1 MVRGRRTARDRGIV
15 AVLGLPYAAPP
26 FGARRFRAPQPAE
39 PWDGVRDCSAFG
51 PVAPQS
57 AELPGAPVWSPGDE
71 DILTLNVWTPA
82 DGPGDLPVL
91 VWIHGGAYVFG
102 SSAQPD
108 FDGTALAGRGLVVVT
123 LNSRIGFEGFGH
135 VPDADNSTLQAAA
148 AVTDGSDAPLPAAA
162 AAAAAEADGSG
173 DGTPFPDNRGLLD
186 QIAALEWVRDNISAF
201 GGSPD
206 RVTLAGQSSGATS
219 VACLTVADRA
229 RGLFRRAVLHSAVNA
244 FATAEQA
251 ARTTAEVAAAAGVP
265 ATRAGLLAAPPE
277 ALVAA
282 ADRVCERYA
291 QDPGSGQRHYD
302 PAIYGPVADGVLL
315 TADPLEA
322 LAAGA
327 GGAVELLVCHATEEY
342 WLLDAVGSSAKI
354 TTEEQL
360 ATFAADFGLPPSL
373 VEGHR
378 ERLPDAPVLDVYLSL
393 YSGLLFAEYST
404 RLAEA
409 HALAGGRAF
418 LARFDRRRDGTGRR
432 VRAWHCAD
440 IPFAFGNLHEESV
453 HFLVGGPPGAADQE
467 LSRRM
472 TRAWADFAAH
482 GDPGWDPLDGLAGSG
497 AAVRVWRT
505 TEEEADAARQRARAR
520 AAESA
525 RGADRERGAEPGP
538 GHRHGVEHGH
548 GPGPGHR
555 IGVEHGHGR
564 DAEGGFR
571 DLWRAAGLPLL
582 AP

>member
-1 MVRGRRTARDRGIV
+1 MDVFTTKSGTVRGRRAERDRGIV
-15 AVLGLPYAAPP
+15 VVRGLPYAAPP
-26 FGARRFRAPQPAE
+26 FGALRFRDPQPPE
-39 PWDGVRDCSAFG
+39 PWDGVRDCTAFG

-71 DILTLNVWTPA
+71 DVLTLNIWTPA

-108 FDGTALAGRGLVVVT
+108 FDGTALAGEGLVVVT
-123 LNSRIGFEGFGH
+123 LNSRLGFEGFGH
-135 VPDADNSTLQAAA
+135 VPCADRGAA
-148 AVTDGSDAPLPAAA
+148 
-162 AAAAAEADGSG
+162 
-173 DGTPFPDNRGLLD
+173 FPDNRGLLD
-186 QIAALEWVRDNISAF
+186 QIAALEWVRDNIAAF

-244 FATAEQA
+244 FASVEQA
-251 ARTTAEVAAAAGVP
+251 ARTTAEVAAEAGVP
-265 ATRAGLLAAPPE
+265 ATRAGLLAAPPG

-282 ADRVCERYA
+282 TDRVCARYA
-291 QDPGSGQRHYD
+291 QDPASGRRHYD

-327 GGAVELLVCHATEEY
+327 GGPVELLVCHTTEEY

-354 TTEEQL
+354 TTKEQL
-360 ATFAADFGLPPSL
+360 AVFAADFGLPDSL

-393 YSGLLFAEYST
+393 HSGLLFAEYSS

-409 HALAGGRAF
+409 HARAGGRAF
-418 LARFDRRRDGTGRR
+418 LARFDRRRDQAGRR

-440 IPFAFGNLHEESV
+440 IPFAFGNLHEESL
-453 HFLVGGPPGAADQE
+453 HFLVGGPPGEADAE

-472 TRAWADFAAH
+472 TRAWAAFAAL
-482 GDPGWDPLDGLAGSG
+482 GDPGWERLDGSAGGGS
-497 AAVRVWRT
+497 AVRVWRT
-505 TEEEADAARQRARAR
+505 AAEERADAVRR
-520 AAESA
+520 AAE
-525 RGADRERGAEPGP
+525 GAAG
-538 GHRHGVEHGH
+538 
-548 GPGPGHR
+548 
-555 IGVEHGHGR
+555 
-564 DAEGGFR
+564 DASRAQNGFR
-571 DLWRAAGLPLL
+571 DLWRTAGLPLL

>member
-1 MVRGRRTARDRGIV
+1 MDVFTTKAGMVRGRRTARDRSIV
-15 AVLGLPYAAPP
+15 TVRGLPYAAPP
-26 FGARRFRAPQPAE
+26 FGARRFREPRPAE
-39 PWDGVRDCSAFG
+39 PWDGVRDCTAFG
-51 PVAPQS
+51 PIAPQS

-71 DILTLNVWTPA
+71 DILTLNIWTPA

-123 LNSRIGFEGFGH
+123 LNSRLGFEGFGH
-135 VPDADNSTLQAAA
+135 VPDTEGSTEPALDAAL
-148 AVTDGSDAPLPAAA
+148 LPD
-162 AAAAAEADGSG
+162 ADG
-173 DGTPFPDNRGLLD
+173 DAAPFPDNRGLLD

-219 VACLTVADRA
+219 AACLTVADRA

-244 FATAEQA
+244 FATVEQA
-251 ARTTAEVAAAAGVP
+251 ARITAEVAAAAGVP

-282 ADRVCERYA
+282 GDQVCERYA

-342 WLLDAVGSSAKI
+342 WLLDAVGSSVKI

-360 ATFAADFGLPPSL
+360 AAFAADFGLPASL

-378 ERLPDAPVLDVYLSL
+378 ERLPDASVPDVHLSL
-393 YSGLLFAEYST
+393 HSGLLFAEYST

-418 LARFDRRRDGTGRR
+418 LARFDRRRDRAGHR

-453 HFLVGGPPGAADQE
+453 HFLVGGPPGPADQE
-467 LSRRM
+467 LSGRM
-472 TRAWADFAAH
+472 TRAWAEFAAH
-482 GDPGWDPLDGLAGSG
+482 GDPGWGPLDGPAGS
-497 AAVRVWRT
+497 AATVRVWRT
-505 TEEEADAARQRARAR
+505 AD
-520 AAESA
+520 E
-525 RGADRERGAEPGP
+525 DGP
-538 GHRHGVEHGH
+538 
-548 GPGPGHR
+548 
-555 IGVEHGHGR
+555 GR

-571 DLWRAAGLPLL
+571 DLWRTAGLPLL